1 MENVTLIR
9 SRRKSIGLELKTD
22 GTLLV
27 RAPYRMP
34 EADIRRFLA
43 EKEAWIVSRRERLAA
58 RRQAAQ
64 RAGTLTSAEL
74 EALRRQAKE
83 ILPRY
88 TAHFAAML
96 GTEYRQVVIRTQRSR
111 WGSCSSR
118 GTISLNCL
126 LMLAPPE
133 VQEYVAAHEVC
144 HLTEMNHSA
153 RFYALLSRVLP
164 DWKSREAWLRENG
177 QTMMLRLPDAD

>member
-1 MENVTLIR
+1 MENVTLLR
-9 SRRKSIGLELKTD
+9 SRRRSIGLELKTD
-22 GTLLV
+22 GTLVV

-43 EKEAWIVSRRERLAA
+43 EKETWIVSRRKKLDA
-58 RRQAAQ
+58 RRKAASQA
-64 RAGTLTSAEL
+64 GILTASEL
-74 EALRRQAKE
+74 GALRQQAKE
-83 ILPRY
+83 TLPQY

-96 GTEYRQVVIRTQRSR
+96 GAEYRKVVIRTQRSR

-126 LMLAPPE
+126 LMLTPPG
-133 VQEYVAAHEVC
+133 VQEYVAAHETC
-144 HLTEMNHSA
+144 HLLEMNHSV

-177 QTMMLRLPDAD
+177 QTLMLRLPDAE